1 MTKEQRLQQVEQ
13 EIEQFDYLRMKKIEL
28 ARATQVTLQRE
39 LKDINIGILT
49 RRGEIICL
57 QRLIA
62 EEKKDEPDA
71 T

>member
-1 MTKEQRLQQVEQ
+1 MNHAERITQVEQ

-28 ARATQVTLQRE
+28 AQEAQITLQKE
-39 LKDINIGILT
+39 LENINTGILT
-49 RRGEIICL
+49 RRGEVICL